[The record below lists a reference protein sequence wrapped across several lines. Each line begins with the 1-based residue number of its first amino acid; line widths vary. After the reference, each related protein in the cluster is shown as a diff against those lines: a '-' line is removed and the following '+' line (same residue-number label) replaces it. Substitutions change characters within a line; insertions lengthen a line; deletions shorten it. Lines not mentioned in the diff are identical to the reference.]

1 MRIKQLEVPQEV
13 WEDKRLPYETKYVL
27 GYIIAKGFDR
37 TITHLDVGELQP
49 TFKIKNKGL
58 KRSLDILE
66 SLNYL
71 IYKDHSHGRY
81 TITLN

>member
-13 WEDKRLPYETKYVL
+13 WEDKRIPYETKYVYGFIL
-27 GYIIAKGFDR
+27 SKGFNR
-37 TITHLDVGELQP
+37 TITHLDVGELQQ

-66 SLNYL
+66 HLNYL
-71 IYKDHSHGRY
+71 IYKDLSHGRY

>member
-37 TITHLDVGELQP
+37 TITHLDVGELQQ

-66 SLNYL
+66 RDRKSVV
-71 IYKDHSHGRY
+71 
-81 TITLN
+81 

>member
-37 TITHLDVGELQP
+37 TITHLDVGELQQ
-49 TFKIKNKGL
+49 TFKIKIKV
-58 KRSLDILE
+58 
-66 SLNYL
+66 
-71 IYKDHSHGRY
+71 
-81 TITLN
+81 

>member
-13 WEDKRLPYETKYVL
+13 WEDKRIPYETKYVYGFIL
-27 GYIIAKGFDR
+27 SKGFDK
-37 TITHLDVGELQP
+37 TITHLDVGELQQ

-66 SLNYL
+66 HLNYL
-71 IYKDHSHGRY
+71 IYKDLSHGRY

>member
-37 TITHLDVGELQP
+37 TITHLDVGELQQ

>member
-1 MRIKQLEVPQEV
+1 MKIKHLEVPQEV
-13 WEDKRLPYETKYVL
+13 WEDKRIPYETKYVL
-27 GYIIAKGFDR
+27 GYILSKGFDR
-37 TITHLDVGELQP
+37 TITHLDVGELQQA
-49 TFKIKNKGL
+49 FKIKNKGL

>member
-13 WEDKRLPYETKYVL
+13 WEDKRITYETKYVL

-37 TITHLDVGELQP
+37 TITHLDVGELQQA
-49 TFKIKNKGL
+49 FKIKNKGL

>member
-13 WEDKRLPYETKYVL
+13 WEDKRIPYETKYVYGFIL
-27 GYIIAKGFDR
+27 SKGFDK
-37 TITHLDVGELQP
+37 TITHLDVGELQQ

-66 SLNYL
+66 HLNYL
-71 IYKDHSHGRY
+71 IYKDLSHGRY
-81 TITLN
+81 PITLN